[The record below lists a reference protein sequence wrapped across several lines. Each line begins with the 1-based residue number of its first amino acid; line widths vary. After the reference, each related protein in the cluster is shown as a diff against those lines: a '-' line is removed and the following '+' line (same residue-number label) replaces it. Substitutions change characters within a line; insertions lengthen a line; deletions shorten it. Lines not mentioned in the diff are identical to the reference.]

1 MVHKI
6 AKQLSTDNLP
16 LSSSATSLRVQN
28 FCNNKHF
35 VMHEIGRL
43 YNIVDHGGDSGIKL
57 ATILIFISRFTSR
70 CFCFQT
76 GKIEAYLT
84 KLLWGLNEF
93 CEAKCLFVCKLSHSA
108 LNILI
113 AQKIFGTLMDCS
125 PPGSSVHGFSQTR
138 ILEWVAIPFSRV
150 SSRPRSQTRVS
161 RTAGSFSTP
170 LSHQGISISLS
181 YYFSHLLCDFG

>member
-1 MVHKI
+1 MMVHKI
-6 AKQLSTDNLP
+6 AKQLSTDTLP
-16 LSSSATSLRVQN
+16 LSSSPTSLTVQN

-43 YNIVDHGGDSGIKL
+43 YNMVVHGGDSGIKL

-70 CFCFQT
+70 CFCFQM
-76 GKIEAYLT
+76 GKIGAYLT

-125 PPGSSVHGFSQTR
+125 PPGSSAMDFPRQEYWSG
-138 ILEWVAIPFSRV
+138 LPFPSPGCLPDPGV
-150 SSRPRSQTRVS
+150 KPESSTLQ
-161 RTAGSFSTP
+161 AD
-170 LSHQGISISLS
+170 SLPV
-181 YYFSHLLCDFG
+181 